1 MPRARGR
8 GVGLAST
15 PLAFRR
21 AEDRRIARESALSR
35 ASRFTPYLYI
45 APLVALLLFVFGYP
59 LVRIFEF
66 SFKMVRGID
75 GPWIGLRNYEL
86 VLNQPLF
93 WESVRHNLLLLIAVP
108 FMVGWSLLIAV
119 LLYERLKGWKLYR
132 VVLFMPYIL
141 AIPIIA
147 VIMKKMFQFNG
158 PVNEVLRWLSLD
170 FLALDWIGSSD
181 VALWTVML
189 LIIWR
194 ESALGIIL
202 FLARMLSLDESLME
216 AARLEGANWWQRVWH
231 VIIPQMRVVMEFY
244 IVTSV
249 ITILSAVF
257 SYVFMI
263 GGGRGGPGTST
274 MVVELYIF
282 NALIRTSLPGIA
294 SAVSVMLF
302 LVSLLLIVPLFAMR
316 RRANEEEVA

>member
-1 MPRARGR
+1 VTQG
-8 GVGLAST
+8 
-15 PLAFRR
+15 
-21 AEDRRIARESALSR
+21 SR
-35 ASRFTPYLYI
+35 LTPYLYV

-75 GPWIGLRNYEL
+75 GPWIGLRNYDL
-86 VLNQPLF
+86 VLSQSLF
-93 WESVRHNLLLLIAVP
+93 WESVQHNLLLLLAVP
-108 FMVGWSLLIAV
+108 FMVIWSLLIAV
-119 LLYERLKGWKLYR
+119 VLYERLKGWKLYR
-132 VVLFMPYIL
+132 VVLFLPYIL

-158 PVNEVLRWLSLD
+158 PVNEVLRWIGLD

-202 FLARMLSLDESLME
+202 FLARLLALDESLIE
-216 AARLEGANWWQRVWH
+216 SAKLEGANWWQRLWH
-231 VIIPQMRVVMEFY
+231 IIVPQMKTVIEFY
-244 IVTSV
+244 VVVSV

-257 SYVFMI
+257 AYVYVI

-316 RRANEEEVA
+316 RRANEEEMG

>member
-1 MPRARGR
+1 VNRTS
-8 GVGLAST
+8 GL
-15 PLAFRR
+15 
-21 AEDRRIARESALSR
+21 
-35 ASRFTPYLYI
+35 TPYLYV
-45 APLVALLLFVFGYP
+45 APLLALLLFVFGYP

-75 GPWIGLRNYEL
+75 GPWIGWRNYEL
-86 VLNQPLF
+86 VLGQPLF
-93 WESVRHNLLLLIAVP
+93 WESVRHNLLLLVAVP
-108 FMVGWSLLIAV
+108 FMVAWSLLIAV
-119 LLYERLKGWKLYR
+119 VLYERLKGWKLYR
-132 VVLFMPYIL
+132 VVLFLPYIL

-147 VIMKKMFQFNG
+147 VVMKKIFLFDG
-158 PVNEVLRWLSLD
+158 PVNEVLRWIGLD

-181 VALWTVML
+181 VALWTVMM

-202 FLARMLSLDESLME
+202 FLARMLSMDESLME
-216 AARLEGANWWQRVWH
+216 AARLEGATWWQRVWH
-231 VIIPQMRVVMEFY
+231 VILPQMRGVMEFY

-282 NALIRTSLPGIA
+282 NALVRTSLPGIA

-302 LVSLLLIVPLFAMR
+302 IVSLLLIVPLFAMR
-316 RRANEEEVA
+316 RRAHEEEIA

>member
-1 MPRARGR
+1 VNSSKFA
-8 GVGLAST
+8 
-15 PLAFRR
+15 
-21 AEDRRIARESALSR
+21 
-35 ASRFTPYLYI
+35 PYLYV

-75 GPWIGLRNYEL
+75 GPWIGFRNYEL
-86 VLNQPLF
+86 VLGQSLF
-93 WESVRHNLLLLIAVP
+93 WESVLHNLYLLLAVP

-119 LLYERLKGWKLYR
+119 VLYERLKGWKLYR
-132 VVLFMPYIL
+132 IVLFLPYIL

-147 VIMKKMFQFNG
+147 VIVKKMFQFNG
-158 PVNEVLRWLSLD
+158 PVNEVLRWIGLD

-181 VALWTVML
+181 VALTTVML

-202 FLARMLSLDESLME
+202 FLARLLSLDESLIE
-216 AARLEGANWWQRVWH
+216 SAKIEGANWWQRLWH
-231 VIIPQMRVVMEFY
+231 VIIPQMRVVIEFY
-244 IVTSV
+244 IVVSV

-257 SYVFMI
+257 AYVFVI

-274 MVVELYIF
+274 MVVEFYIF
-282 NALIRTSLPGIA
+282 NALIRSSLPGIA

-316 RRANEEEVA
+316 RRANEEEVR

>member
-1 MPRARGR
+1 MARAVNQG
-8 GVGLAST
+8 
-15 PLAFRR
+15 
-21 AEDRRIARESALSR
+21 SR
-35 ASRFTPYLYI
+35 WAPYLYV
-45 APLVALLLFVFGYP
+45 APLVALLVFVFGYP

-75 GPWIGLRNYEL
+75 GPWIGWRNYEL
-86 VLNQPLF
+86 VLGQSLF
-93 WESVRHNLLLLIAVP
+93 WESVRHNLLLLLAVP
-108 FMVGWSLLIAV
+108 FMVAWSLLIAV
-119 LLYERLKGWKLYR
+119 VLYERLKGWKLYR
-132 VVLFMPYIL
+132 VVLFLPYIL

-158 PVNEVLRWLSLD
+158 PINEVLRWIGLD

-202 FLARMLSLDESLME
+202 FLARLLALDESLIE
-216 AARLEGANWWQRVWH
+216 SAKLEGANWWQRLWH
-231 VIIPQMRVVMEFY
+231 VIIPQMKVVIEFY
-244 IVTSV
+244 VVVSV

-257 SYVFMI
+257 SYVFVI

-302 LVSLLLIVPLFAMR
+302 LVSLLLIVPLFAAR
-316 RRANEEEVA
+316 RKANEEEV

>member
-1 MPRARGR
+1 MG
-8 GVGLAST
+8 
-15 PLAFRR
+15 
-21 AEDRRIARESALSR
+21 IAVSQT
-35 ASRFTPYLYI
+35 SRFAPYLYV

-59 LVRIFEF
+59 LIRIFEF

-93 WESVRHNLLLLIAVP
+93 WESVRHNVMLLVAVP
-108 FMVGWSLLIAV
+108 FMVAWSLLIAV
-119 LLYERLKGWKLYR
+119 VLYERLKGWKLYR
-132 VVLFMPYIL
+132 VILFMPYIL

-147 VIMKKMFQFNG
+147 VVMKKVFQFNG

-181 VALWTVML
+181 VALWTVMT

-216 AARLEGANWWQRVWH
+216 AARLDGANWWQRVWH
-231 VIIPQMRVVMEFY
+231 VIVPQMRVVMEFY

-257 SYVFMI
+257 AYVFMI

-302 LVSLLLIVPLFAMR
+302 VVSILLIVPLFAAR
-316 RRANEEEVA
+316 RRANEQETA

>member
-1 MPRARGR
+1 
-8 GVGLAST
+8 LAVSHT
-15 PLAFRR
+15 
-21 AEDRRIARESALSR
+21 
-35 ASRFTPYLYI
+35 SRFAPYLYV

-66 SFKMVRGID
+66 SFKMVRGIN
-75 GPWIGLRNYEL
+75 GPWIGFRNYDL
-86 VLNQPLF
+86 VLSQPLF
-93 WESVRHNLLLLIAVP
+93 WESVRHNMLLLLAVP
-108 FMVGWSLLIAV
+108 FMVIWSLLLAV
-119 LLYERLKGWKLYR
+119 VLYERLKGWKLYR
-132 VVLFMPYIL
+132 VMLFLPYIL

-147 VIMKKMFQFNG
+147 VVMKKIFQFNG
-158 PVNEVLRWLSLD
+158 PFNEALRWAGMD

-202 FLARMLSLDESLME
+202 FLARLLSIDESLIE
-216 AARLEGANWWQRVWH
+216 SAKIEGANWWQRLWY
-231 VIIPQMRVVMEFY
+231 VIVPQMRIVIEFY
-244 IVTSV
+244 IVVSV

-282 NALIRTSLPGIA
+282 NALVRTSLPGIA

-302 LVSLLLIVPLFAMR
+302 LVSLVLIVPLFAVR
-316 RRANEEEVA
+316 RRANEEEVR

>member
-1 MPRARGR
+1 VNRSFR
-8 GVGLAST
+8 LA
-15 PLAFRR
+15 
-21 AEDRRIARESALSR
+21 
-35 ASRFTPYLYI
+35 PYLYV

-75 GPWIGLRNYEL
+75 GPWIGVRNYEL

-93 WESVRHNLLLLIAVP
+93 WESVQHNLLLLLAVP
-108 FMVGWSLLIAV
+108 FMVVWSLLIAV
-119 LLYERLKGWKLYR
+119 VLYERLKGWKLYR
-132 VVLFMPYIL
+132 VVLFLPYIL

-147 VIMKKMFQFNG
+147 VIMKKLFQFNG
-158 PVNEVLRWLSLD
+158 PVNEVLRWIGLD

-181 VALWTVML
+181 VALWTVMM

-231 VIIPQMRVVMEFY
+231 VIVPQMKVVMEFY
-244 IVTSV
+244 TVTSI

-257 SYVFMI
+257 AYVYMI

-302 LVSLLLIVPLFAMR
+302 LVSLVLIVPLFAAR
-316 RRANEEEVA
+316 RRANEEETA

>member
-1 MPRARGR
+1 
-8 GVGLAST
+8 VNQT
-15 PLAFRR
+15 
-21 AEDRRIARESALSR
+21 
-35 ASRFTPYLYI
+35 SRFAPYLYI
-45 APLVALLLFVFGYP
+45 APLTALLLFVFGYP

-93 WESVRHNLLLLIAVP
+93 WESVRHNLQLLLAVP
-108 FMVGWSLLIAV
+108 FIVVWSLLIAV
-119 LLYERLKGWKLYR
+119 LLYDRLKGWKLYR
-132 VVLFMPYIL
+132 VVLFLPYIL

-147 VIMKKMFQFNG
+147 VIMKKLFQFNG
-158 PVNEVLRWLSLD
+158 PVNEALRWIGLD
-170 FLALDWIGSSD
+170 ALALDWIGSSD
-181 VALWTVML
+181 VALWTVMM

-216 AARLEGANWWQRVWH
+216 AARLDGANWWQRVWY
-231 VIIPQMRVVMEFY
+231 VIVPQMKVVMEFY
-244 IVTSV
+244 VVTSV

-257 SYVFMI
+257 AYVYMI
-263 GGGRGGPGTST
+263 GGGRGGPGTAT

-302 LVSLLLIVPLFAMR
+302 LVSLLLIVPLFAAR
-316 RRANEEEVA
+316 RHANEEETA